1 MAVMCKHTISNKIY
15 QLLCPAGL
23 CSVGIFLYLLR
34 IFLKYSFYLWHF
46 IKNLVE
52 GYERGNHHPPLRLR
66 RERKCMIE
74 PNRTE
79 WQVRCAFN
87 AFCKRVLKN
96 EAINIY
102 NEMQK
107 RQTKEMIF
115 SDLTP
120 QEENQLYTLDK
131 QYEGEEGESLQV
143 AGKRITPKLLAEA
156 MRTLPIEKRKTVL
169 LYYFFDKSD
178 VEIAELLEIPR
189 STVQYRRT
197 SSFNGLK
204 RFLEEHADDWDD

>member
-1 MAVMCKHTISNKIY
+1 MSQPLFVIWI
-15 QLLCPAGL
+15 
-23 CSVGIFLYLLR
+23 
-34 IFLKYSFYLWHF
+34 IFLKNLSNLWHF

-52 GYERGNHHPPLRLR
+52 GYERGNHRPPLQLR

-74 PNRTE
+74 PDRTE

-102 NEMQK
+102 NER
-107 RQTKEMIF
+107 RQRLAKEMTF

-131 QYEGEEGESLQV
+131 
-143 AGKRITPKLLAEA
+143 
-156 MRTLPIEKRKTVL
+156 
-169 LYYFFDKSD
+169 
-178 VEIAELLEIPR
+178 
-189 STVQYRRT
+189 
-197 SSFNGLK
+197 
-204 RFLEEHADDWDD
+204 

>member
-1 MAVMCKHTISNKIY
+1 
-15 QLLCPAGL
+15 
-23 CSVGIFLYLLR
+23 
-34 IFLKYSFYLWHF
+34 
-46 IKNLVE
+46 
-52 GYERGNHHPPLRLR
+52 
-66 RERKCMIE
+66 MIE
-74 PNRTE
+74 PDRTE

-96 EAINIY
+96 EAINIF
-102 NEMQK
+102 NE
-107 RQTKEMIF
+107 RQQRQAKEMTF

-120 QEENQLYTLDK
+120 QEENQLYTLDQ
-131 QYEGEEGESLQV
+131 QYEGEEGQSFQV
-143 AGKRITPKLLAEA
+143 AGKKITPKLLAEA
-156 MRTLPIEKRKTVL
+156 LRTLPIEKRKTVL

-197 SSFNGLK
+197 SSFKRLK

>member
-1 MAVMCKHTISNKIY
+1 
-15 QLLCPAGL
+15 
-23 CSVGIFLYLLR
+23 
-34 IFLKYSFYLWHF
+34 
-46 IKNLVE
+46 
-52 GYERGNHHPPLRLR
+52 
-66 RERKCMIE
+66 MIE

-102 NEMQK
+102 NE
-107 RQTKEMIF
+107 RQQRQEKEMTF
-115 SDLTP
+115 SSLTP
-120 QEENQLYTLDK
+120 QETNQLYILDK
-131 QYEGEEGESLQV
+131 QYEGEDGECFQV
-143 AGKRITPKLLAEA
+143 DGKKITPKLLAEA

-189 STVQYRRT
+189 STAQYRRT
-197 SSFNGLK
+197 SSFKWLK